1 MHSIGVHTYTH
12 VINTCYCGVSLS
24 THVNKRNITMTIQD
38 TIIDLDVELEI
49 LIADLSDEI
58 TYITAGA

>member
-1 MHSIGVHTYTH
+1 
-12 VINTCYCGVSLS
+12 
-24 THVNKRNITMTIQD
+24 MTIQD